1 MIGRHAP
8 QFSGYAQQDSHEL
21 LAFLLDGLHEDLN
34 LVKKKPYVDMDIKTE
49 ERDDGVRAT
58 AHTPHDGWYT
68 YSLTCLMKDIAEET
82 WQKYLLRNQ
91 SVIVRYFQGQLKS
104 TLVCPHCSQ
113 VTSLHP
119 HYHTFTIS
127 TLSSLLTG
135 VTNI

>member
-58 AHTPHDGWYT
+58 AHTPHELGLLT
-68 YSLTCLMKDIAEET
+68 LSLASCRTLLKRPGRNTC
-82 WQKYLLRNQ
+82 
-91 SVIVRYFQGQLKS
+91 S
-104 TLVCPHCSQ
+104 
-113 VTSLHP
+113 VTSL
-119 HYHTFTIS
+119 
-127 TLSSLLTG
+127 
-135 VTNI
+135 